1 MQVALAGGR
10 VSEGGPAGRIA
21 GLMPRARRDLAELVA
36 FRSVAPPSGSEPEEC
51 DRAAAWLLGAFA
63 GVGLGDVAAHET
75 ADGSKAVFGHRPAPP
90 GAPTVLLYCH
100 YDVVPPLA
108 ENDWETPPFELT
120 ERSDGRWYG
129 RGAADC
135 KGNVVAHLTA
145 LRALGDEL
153 PVGVKMIAEGSEE
166 QGTGGLEALIGEDP
180 ALLAADAM
188 IVCDTGNFE
197 PGLPTLTT
205 TLRGAANLIVGVRT
219 LRGPLHSGVFGGAAP
234 DALAALIQM
243 LAGLRDADGDTTIDG
258 LPESPRWEGIDYP
271 PARFRQDAGLLDGVG
286 ITGTGTV
293 AEMLWAR
300 PALTVLGIDAPTV
313 AGSTMSVP
321 AEARARISLRLP
333 PGIGG
338 EEAIGALRAQLERA
352 APWGAEAGIEVEEWS
367 DPFVG
372 STSGQSFEALAAAL
386 EDAYG
391 RAHVTQGQGG
401 SIPLC
406 NRLQETYPEAAVMLI
421 GVEEPGC
428 LIHAPNESVD
438 PSELERIA
446 LAEALFLS
454 RCGAFDQADFRSC

>member
-1 MQVALAGGR
+1 MGTDVDGDLTAR
-10 VSEGGPAGRIA
+10 VGE
-21 GLMPRARRDLAELVA
+21 LMPRARRDLAELVA
-36 FRSVAPPSGSEPEEC
+36 FRSVADPAEFPPEEC
-51 DRAAAWLLGAFA
+51 DRAAGWLLEAFA
-63 GVGLGDVAAHET
+63 DVGLTEVSAHET
-75 ADGSKAVFGHRPAPP
+75 SDGSKAVLGHRPAPA

-100 YDVVPPLA
+100 YDVVAPLA
-108 ENDWETPPFELT
+108 EADWATPAFELT
-120 ERSDGRWYG
+120 EREDGRWYG

-153 PVGVKMIAEGSEE
+153 PVGVKVIAEGSEE
-166 QGTGGLEALIGEDP
+166 QGTGGLEALIEAEP
-180 ALLAADAM
+180 ELLAAETM
-188 IVCDTGNFE
+188 IIADTGNFE

-205 TLRGAANLIVGVRT
+205 SLRGVANLVLTVRT

-243 LAGLRDADGDTTIDG
+243 LAGLRDAAGDTTIAG
-258 LPESPRWEGIDYP
+258 LGEPLRWEGIEYP
-271 PARFRQDAGLLDGVG
+271 PEQFHADAGVLDRVRL
-286 ITGTGTV
+286 TGSGSV

-300 PALTVLGIDAPTV
+300 PALTVVGLDAPAV
-313 AGSTMSVP
+313 AGSTMSIP
-321 AEARARISLRLP
+321 AEARARLSLRLP
-333 PGIGG
+333 PGISG
-338 EEAIGALRAQLERA
+338 EEAVRAMRAQLERA
-352 APWGAEAGIEVEEWS
+352 APWGAEIEIEVEEGA

-372 STSGQSFEALAAAL
+372 STAGPAFDALAGAL
-386 EDAYG
+386 EDAFG

-406 NRLQETYPEAAVMLI
+406 NTLQRTYPEAAIMLI

-454 RCGAFDQADFRSC
+454 RYRGDPTRGQA

>member
-1 MQVALAGGR
+1 M
-10 VSEGGPAGRIA
+10 SEGGPAGRIA